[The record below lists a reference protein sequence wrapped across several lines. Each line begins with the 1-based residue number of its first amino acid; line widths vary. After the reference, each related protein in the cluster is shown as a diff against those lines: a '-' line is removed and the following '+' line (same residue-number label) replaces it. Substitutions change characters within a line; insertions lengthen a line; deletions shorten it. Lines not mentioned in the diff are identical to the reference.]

1 MELQTPE
8 QKKLFTIK
16 LIKAIGDILR
26 ENKETPSGTLYTS
39 LMAHGCT
46 LQQYES
52 IINIFK
58 QAGRI
63 KESNHLL
70 IWQN

>member
-1 MELQTPE
+1 MELQTIE

-16 LIKAIGDILR
+16 LIKAVGDILR
-26 ENKETPSGTLYTS
+26 ENKETPAGTLYTS

-52 IINIFK
+52 IVNIFK
-58 QAGRI
+58 QAERI
-63 KESNHLL
+63 KEKNFLL
-70 IWQN
+70 IWQD

>member
-26 ENKETPSGTLYTS
+26 ENKETPAGTFT
-39 LMAHGCT
+39 H
-46 LQQYES
+46 
-52 IINIFK
+52 
-58 QAGRI
+58 
-63 KESNHLL
+63 H
-70 IWQN
+70 

>member
-16 LIKAIGDILR
+16 LFKAIGDILR
-26 ENKETPSGTLYTS
+26 ENKETPAGTLYAS

-46 LQQYES
+46 LNQYES
-52 IINIFK
+52 IIDVFK

-63 KESNHLL
+63 KEKNSLL
-70 IWQN
+70 IWQD